1 MRYGKEHKAETHRR
15 VVEAAARRFRRNG
28 IEATG
33 VVDLM
38 ADAGLTHG
46 GFYAHFPS
54 KETLVREAVQSAS
67 AQGRRHFQRQIEQAR
82 AEGREPLETI
92 VRQYLTTLHRD
103 RPDRGCS
110 IAALGAEIA
119 RHPRKT
125 REAFTEGLEEDT
137 RPDRKCA
144 PLARSRRR
152 QGPGHCRVL
161 DADRRPAIVTCA
173 CRFRAVAAGAGR
185 RCEGGARNWREQSRP
200 QRPLRRN
207 PASPTRKSGA

>member
-54 KETLVREAVQSAS
+54 KEILVREAVMSAS

-125 REAFTEGLEEDT
+125 REAFTEGLEKT
-137 RPDRKCA
+137 LGLIASALPAPDRADAKDRA
-144 PLARSRRR
+144 IAVFSTLIGALQLSRALADSDMSQRA
-152 QGPGHCRVL
+152 L
-161 DADRRPAIVTCA
+161 DAGVKAA
-173 CRFRAVAAGAGR
+173 LAVGASNLGR
-185 RCEGGARNWREQSRP
+185 
-200 QRPLRRN
+200 
-207 PASPTRKSGA
+207 SGH